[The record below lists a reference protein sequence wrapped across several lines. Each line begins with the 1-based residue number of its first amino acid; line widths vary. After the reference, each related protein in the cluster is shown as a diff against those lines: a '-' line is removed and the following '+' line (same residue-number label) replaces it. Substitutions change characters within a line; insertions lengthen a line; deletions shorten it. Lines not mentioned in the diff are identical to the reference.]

1 MDILQISLIAIVG
14 IVTAIVLKGYKP
26 EYSIFIIIALSFFL
40 AAKGIG
46 ILSEVKAELELIQ
59 SFYQENQYYY
69 RILFKIVGITYLC
82 EFTSGICKDAGYQS
96 VSGQVELL
104 GKMLILV
111 SGMPVLLAI
120 VETLWKYEL

>member
-1 MDILQISLIAIVG
+1 MDILQISVIAIVG

-26 EYSIFIIIALSFFL
+26 EFSIFIIIALSFFL

-46 ILSEVKAELELIQ
+46 NLPEVKPEFQLIQ
-59 SFYQENQYYY
+59 SFYQENEYYY
-69 RILFKIVGITYLC
+69 RILFRIVGITYLC

>member
-1 MDILQISLIAIVG
+1 MDILQISVIAIVG

-40 AAKGIG
+40 VAKGIG

>member
-1 MDILQISLIAIVG
+1 MDILQISVIAIVG

-26 EYSIFIIIALSFFL
+26 EFSIFIIIALSFFL

-46 ILSEVKAELELIQ
+46 ILSEVKAELELLQ

>member
-1 MDILQISLIAIVG
+1 MDILQISVIAIVG

-26 EYSIFIIIALSFFL
+26 EFSIFIIIALSFFL

-82 EFTSGICKDAGYQS
+82 EFTSGICKDACYQS

>member
-1 MDILQISLIAIVG
+1 MDILQISVIAIVG

-26 EYSIFIIIALSFFL
+26 EFSIFIIIALSFFL

>member
-26 EYSIFIIIALSFFL
+26 EFSIFIIIALSFFL

>member
-1 MDILQISLIAIVG
+1 MDILQISVIAIVG
-14 IVTAIVLKGYKP
+14 IITAVVLKGYKP
-26 EYSIFIIIALSFFL
+26 EFSIFMIIALSFL
-40 AAKGIG
+40 LVGKGIG
-46 ILSEVKAELELIQ
+46 ILAEMKSELELIQ
-59 SFYQENQYYY
+59 FFYQENQYYY
-69 RILFKIVGITYLC
+69 RILFKIIGITYLC

-96 VSGQVELL
+96 ISGQVELL

>member
-1 MDILQISLIAIVG
+1 MDILQISVIAIVG

-26 EYSIFIIIALSFFL
+26 EFSIFIIIALSFFL

-111 SGMPVLLAI
+111 SGTPVLLAI

>member
-1 MDILQISLIAIVG
+1 MDILQISVIAIVG

-26 EYSIFIIIALSFFL
+26 EFSIFIIIALSFFL

-96 VSGQVELL
+96 VSGQVEL
-104 GKMLILV
+104 
-111 SGMPVLLAI
+111 
-120 VETLWKYEL
+120 

>member
-1 MDILQISLIAIVG
+1 MDILQISVIAIVG

-26 EYSIFIIIALSFFL
+26 EFSIFIIIALSFFL

-104 GKMLILV
+104 GKMLFLV

>member
-1 MDILQISLIAIVG
+1 MDILQISVIAIVG
-14 IVTAIVLKGYKP
+14 IITAVVLKGYKP
-26 EYSIFIIIALSFFL
+26 EFSIFMIIALSFL
-40 AAKGIG
+40 LVGKGIG
-46 ILSEVKAELELIQ
+46 ILSEMRSELELIQ
-59 SFYQENQYYY
+59 FFYQENQYYY
-69 RILFKIVGITYLC
+69 RILFKIIGITYLC

-96 VSGQVELL
+96 ISGQVELL

>member
-1 MDILQISLIAIVG
+1 MDILQISVIAIVG

-26 EYSIFIIIALSFFL
+26 EFSIFIIIALSIFL